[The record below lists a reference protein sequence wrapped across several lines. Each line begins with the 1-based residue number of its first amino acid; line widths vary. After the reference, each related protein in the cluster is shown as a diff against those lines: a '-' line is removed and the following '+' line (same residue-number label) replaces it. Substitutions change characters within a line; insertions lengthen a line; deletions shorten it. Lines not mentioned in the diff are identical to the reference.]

1 MVNEVLLSQRKRL
14 DTLFYLTAA
23 FALLGPSFGIPVTSS
38 FTLTFFRLAFL
49 VLLAGFIFRFVNTK
63 RLEASYMYPIRWYI
77 AFLCFWI
84 VYAVLTLTWVID
96 MGRGIRYVVFLT
108 NMIALALSFPYFI
121 RNESYYQKIT
131 KVLFGVYTAIILF
144 AVFESVT
151 LIHLPTSRAVDG
163 NVSDGVSASVTSV
176 FTNQND
182 LATCITL
189 ALPFIVAAMIMLPL
203 SRKMKAAVYGVF
215 ILSGYVLFA
224 TGSRVNELIV
234 LPLIAVALLILFWKS
249 LDRSRFRLKSIRTN
263 GFFLLLAVVLI
274 QVMLATMLTP
284 EGQRVVEDKLGS
296 TSASLSDLH
305 NAVSEELV
313 GGESHTEGQSGES
326 ITVRVNLLKH
336 GFDFLVKSH
345 FMGVGAGNIE
355 RLMHPSSVEYVSE
368 DVNKENIHNWWA
380 EILVNFGVVTFA
392 LYLALYVWLL
402 WRLWKLISLKRSP
415 QLSPYLRF
423 GAVASLAAMTGYFF
437 GGMAMSTAIHF
448 TPMWISY
455 GLALAVLV
463 LGEHQNKQIE
473 PKSIR
478 GSK

>member
-1 MVNEVLLSQRKRL
+1 MVNEGLLSQRKRL
-14 DTLFYLTAA
+14 DTWFYLTAA
-23 FALLGPSFGIPVTSS
+23 FALLGPSFGIPVTSG

-49 VLLAGFIFRFVNTK
+49 VLLVGFIFRFVNK
-63 RLEASYMYPIRWYI
+63 KSLEASYMVPIRWYVV
-77 AFLCFWI
+77 FLCFWI
-84 VYAVLTLTWVID
+84 LYAVLTLTWVID
-96 MGRGIRYVVFLT
+96 MGKGIRYVVFLT

-131 KVLFGVYTAIILF
+131 KILFGIYTAIILF

-151 LIHLPTSRAVDG
+151 LIHLPTSRAADE
-163 NVSDGVSASVTSV
+163 NVSDGVSASITSV

-203 SRKMKAAVYGVF
+203 SRMMKAVLYGVF

-234 LPLIAVALLILFWKS
+234 LPLIGVTLLVLFWKS
-249 LDRSRFRLKSIRTN
+249 LDRDRFRLKSIRTN
-263 GFFLLLAVVLI
+263 GLFLLLAVVLV
-274 QVMLATMLTP
+274 QVMLSTMLTP

-296 TSASLSDLH
+296 TSASISDLH
-305 NAVSEELV
+305 DAVSEELV
-313 GGESHTEGQSGES
+313 EGEESKIEGQSGES

-336 GFDFLVKSH
+336 GLDFLVKSH

-355 RLMHPSSVEYVSE
+355 RWMHPSSDEYVSGN
-368 DVNKENIHNWWA
+368 VNKENIHNWWA
-380 EILVNFGVVTFA
+380 EILVNFGVITFA

-415 QLSPYLRF
+415 HLSPYLRF

-463 LGEHQNKQIE
+463 LGEHDKQVR
-473 PKSIR
+473 PKLIS